1 MSRQETENA
10 AVYRPFPL
18 TRWSLVVRAADTDAA
33 IKRIALTELLE
44 KYLPALRSYL
54 VLSKHFD
61 ADRADDVMQGFLA
74 SKVLDQDL
82 IERADQ
88 RRGKF
93 RTYLLTALD
102 RFIVNQHRFDR
113 AQKRFPKNSAS
124 LMESDDVAGDE
135 SEPIETFEVAWARQ
149 VLDRAINQMQQEC
162 HGTGRDDL
170 WLVFDA
176 RVLSPTLGNNPLV
189 SYDELV
195 RRAGFSSPVRAANA
209 LVTAKRM
216 FVRNLRAVI
225 GEYEADESEIDE
237 EINDLHTILARPGGQ
252 GGRAT

>member
-1 MSRQETENA
+1 MTRQETQDV
-10 AVYRPFPL
+10 AVFRPFPV

-33 IKRIALTELLE
+33 IKRMALTELLE
-44 KYLPALRSYL
+44 QYLPALRSYL
-54 VLSKHFD
+54 RFSKHQNT
-61 ADRADDVMQGFLA
+61 DRADDLLQSFLA

-113 AQKRFPKNSAS
+113 AQKRSPVRSES
-124 LMESDDVAGDE
+124 LDEAVEPASDDC
-135 SEPIETFEVAWARQ
+135 EPADSFEVAWARQ
-149 VLDRAINQMQQEC
+149 VLHRTIKQMQQEC

-189 SYDELV
+189 SYEDLV
-195 RRAGFSSPVRAANA
+195 QRAGFSSPVRAANA

-225 GEYEADESEIDE
+225 GEYEAEEAEIDE
-237 EINDLHTILARPGGQ
+237 EINDLHAILSKG
-252 GGRAT
+252 GGRAAC

>member
-1 MSRQETENA
+1 MSRQQLQEN
-10 AVYRPFPL
+10 VIYRPFPV

-54 VLSKHFD
+54 KFSKHLD
-61 ADRADDVMQGFLA
+61 LDRADDLLQSFLA

-102 RFIVNQHRFDR
+102 RFIVNQHRFDL
-113 AQKRFPKNSAS
+113 AQKRSADRAGS
-124 LMESDDVAGDE
+124 LEESVEPADDEA
-135 SEPIETFEVAWARQ
+135 EPIDTFEVAWARK
-149 VLDRAINQMQQEC
+149 VLDRAIGQMHQEC

-189 SYDELV
+189 SYEDLV
-195 RRAGFSSPVRAANA
+195 ERAGFSSPVRAANA

-225 GEYEADESEIDE
+225 GEYEAEESEIDD
-237 EINDLHTILARPGGQ
+237 EINDLHAILSRR
-252 GGRAT
+252 GGRAS

>member
-1 MSRQETENA
+1 MSRPEAENV
-10 AVYRPFPL
+10 AVYRPFPV

-54 VLSKHFD
+54 ILSKHLD
-61 ADRADDVMQGFLA
+61 GDRADDMVQSFLA

-102 RFIVNQHRFDR
+102 RFLVNQHRFDR
-113 AQKRFPKNSAS
+113 AQKRSPKGSAS
-124 LMESDDVAGDE
+124 MDESDELAGEE
-135 SEPIETFEVAWARQ
+135 SEPIENFEVAWARQ
-149 VLDRAINQMQQEC
+149 VLDRAIGQMQQEC

-216 FVRNLRAVI
+216 FIRNLRAVI

-237 EINDLHTILARPGGQ
+237 EINDLHAILARQGQ
-252 GGRAT
+252 GGRAA

>member
-1 MSRQETENA
+1 MTRQETQDV
-10 AVYRPFPL
+10 AVFRPFPV

-44 KYLPALRSYL
+44 QYLPALRSYL
-54 VLSKHFD
+54 RFSKHQNP
-61 ADRADDVMQGFLA
+61 DRADDLLQSFLA

-113 AQKRFPKNSAS
+113 AQKRSPVKSES
-124 LMESDDVAGDE
+124 LEESVEPVGDE
-135 SEPIETFEVAWARQ
+135 AEPSDCFEVAWARQ
-149 VLDRAINQMQQEC
+149 VLHRTIKQMQQEC

-176 RVLSPTLGNNPLV
+176 RVLSPTLGDCPLV
-189 SYDELV
+189 AYEELV
-195 RRAGFSSPVRAANA
+195 QRAGFSSPVRAANA

-225 GEYEADESEIDE
+225 GEYEAEEAEIDE
-237 EINDLHTILARPGGQ
+237 EINDLHAILSKG
-252 GGRAT
+252 GGRPA

>member
-1 MSRQETENA
+1 MSRQEA
-10 AVYRPFPL
+10 QDVAVCWPFPV

-33 IKRIALTELLE
+33 VKRVALTELLG

-54 VLSKHFD
+54 MLSKRMD
-61 ADRADDVMQGFLA
+61 ADRADDLLQGFLA

-113 AQKRFPKNSAS
+113 AQKRSPQRSES
-124 LMESDDVAGDE
+124 LEESVERAGDE
-135 SEPIETFEVAWARQ
+135 AEPIDSFEVAWARQ
-149 VLDRAINQMQQEC
+149 VLHRAIKQMQEEC

-225 GEYEADESEIDE
+225 GEYEAEEAEIDE
-237 EINDLHTILARPGGQ
+237 EINDLHA
-252 GGRAT
+252 